1 MTVQPTLIPIYST
14 RGEVSAFL
22 NYPYIYNRSGE
33 WIGWVTPNRL
43 VYSVRGNQIGWLTDE
58 PRILRKASAEP
69 LPSQTP
75 PVAPASIRVPA
86 LVPLAPMMAELT
98 FGTMDVL
105 DEAPELL
112 PSIDFDELNED
123 LD

>member
-1 MTVQPTLIPIYST
+1 MVVQATLIPIYST
-14 RGEVSAFL
+14 RGDVGGFL

-33 WIGWVTPNRL
+33 WIGWVTAERL
-43 VYSVRGNQIGWLTDE
+43 VYSVRGIQVGWMTDE
-58 PRILRKASAEP
+58 PRILRKASADP
-69 LPSQTP
+69 LPSLTP
-75 PVAPASIRVPA
+75 PHPQASINVPA

-98 FGTMDVL
+98 FGTIDVL

-112 PSIDFDELNED
+112 PSIDFDELCED